1 MDAAITPMMQKHYPV
16 LLKEIISIISPQYG
30 GTFIDCTFGQGGYTK
45 KILEFDKTRVI
56 ALDRDPESKNIA
68 SKLEEE
74 FEERFKF
81 KNIKFSQLNNLKL
94 KNENVKGVI
103 FDLGYSYTQIKDPNK
118 GLSFDSVGKLNMQLG
133 LNSYSAE
140 EAINKLDQKELEKIF
155 KFFGDEKE
163 GKYIARNI
171 VKERVNKKIDTQGLV
186 KVIESSKRRKN
197 FRVNNSTKTFQAL
210 RIFVNKEISELIYG
224 LINAAKILKK
234 DGVTLK
240 ANTIKADYIF
250 ENGENILKKIIA
262 EDKVVLTKENTKATG
277 QYMTYNLNDKIAKI
291 SGTFQTFSSPSGYV
305 ESTKNIIFDDVNNKA
320 EAEGNV
326 KIILSNKT
334 IIYADNV
341 KANFEP
347 TNKSLK
353 KAVAKGNVIIENKA
367 KDRKSKADFGVYDA
381 NDEIIRLTGNVVI
394 INQKSKL
401 SGSKGITNLRTG
413 ISNIVGDEKN
423 KKRVKGTFSP
433 IKKQKKGD

>member
-1 MDAAITPMMQKHYPV
+1 MRTKRLTILV
-16 LLKEIISIISPQYG
+16 
-30 GTFIDCTFGQGGYTK
+30 FIFLT
-45 KILEFDKTRVI
+45 
-56 ALDRDPESKNIA
+56 S
-68 SKLEEE
+68 
-74 FEERFKF
+74 
-81 KNIKFSQLNNLKL
+81 FSQLVCAKTNN
-94 KNENVKGVI
+94 
-103 FDLGYSYTQIKDPNK
+103 NK
-118 GLSFDSVGKLNMQLG
+118 SELTV
-133 LNSYSAE
+133 
-140 EAINKLDQKELEKIF
+140 EADESLEWF
-155 KFFGDEKE
+155 EKE
-163 GKYIARNI
+163 KYY
-171 VKERVNKKIDTQGLV
+171 L
-186 KVIESSKRRKN
+186 
-197 FRVNNSTKTFQAL
+197 
-210 RIFVNKEISELIYG
+210 
-224 LINAAKILKK
+224 AKGNVILKK

-240 ANTIKADYIF
+240 ANIIKADYVF
-250 ENGENILKKIIA
+250 ENGENILKRIIA

-291 SGTFQTFSSPSGYV
+291 SGPFQTFSSPSGYV

-347 TNKSLK
+347 SNKSLK

-367 KDRKSKADFGVYDA
+367 KERKSKADLGVYNA

-401 SGSKGITNLRTG
+401 SGSKGITNLNTG
-413 ISNIVGDEKN
+413 ISNIVGDQKN